1 MEERPTVRHKPSEAG
16 YNLVFLMVTL
26 TLLNIVLAAAL
37 PKWSQAIRREREEEL
52 ISRGWQYAEAI
63 RVFQNRFQRL
73 PVRLDELIEV
83 EPRSIRKLWKDPM
96 TDEGQWVLIP
106 PGQGPRLTRQPETP
120 DGRNPDEE
128 PGEGDGGED
137 GGDGE
142 PSEEVDPGTG
152 IGQKKGI
159 VQVGPF
165 IGVHSRSSKESILV
179 FNGRERYDQWHFT
192 VDMLHEQGNQQIGGD
207 PGGVPGGM
215 QGGGGGLV
223 KSTRWLGRPLPAF
236 LQLPQGNQPQDG
248 EMPDSNLGNRR
259 NPKNPRN
266 QGPRRGSPADR

>member
-1 MEERPTVRHKPSEAG
+1 MEERPTMARFKRSEAG
-16 YNLVFLMVTL
+16 YNLVFLMVML

-52 ISRGWQYAEAI
+52 ISRGWQYAEAV

-106 PGQGPRLTRQPETP
+106 PGQGPTLTPQPETP
-120 DGRNPDEE
+120 DGRNPDEG
-128 PGEGDGGED
+128 PDD
-137 GGDGE
+137 DQDRDSDDGE

-152 IGQKKGI
+152 IGKKKGI

-165 IGVHSRSSKESILV
+165 IGVHSRSSKESILI
-179 FNGRERYDQWHFT
+179 FNGRDRYDQWHFT
-192 VDMLHEQGNQQIGGD
+192 VDMMHQQGGQQIGGD
-207 PGGVPGGM
+207 PAAVP
-215 QGGGGGLV
+215 GGGGLI
-223 KSTRWLGRPLPAF
+223 KSTRWVGRPLPAF
-236 LQLPQGNQPQDG
+236 LQQAQNPQDG
-248 EMPDSNLGNRR
+248 QMPDGSTPR
-259 NPKNPRN
+259 NPRN
-266 QGPRRGSPADR
+266 PGPKRGGPVSR

>member
-1 MEERPTVRHKPSEAG
+1 MAERPTVRFKHSEAG

-26 TLLNIVLAAAL
+26 TLLSIMLAAAL

-63 RVFQNRFQRL
+63 RIFQNRFQRL
-73 PVRLDELIEV
+73 PVRLEELIEV

-106 PGQGPRLTRQPETP
+106 PGQGPVLTPQPETP
-120 DGRNPDEE
+120 DGRNP
-128 PGEGDGGED
+128 GED
-137 GGDGE
+137 EREDSDSGDEDEE

-152 IGQKKGI
+152 IGKKKGV

-165 IGVHSRSSKESILV
+165 IGVHSRSSKESILIL
-179 FNGRERYDQWHFT
+179 FGRDRYDQWHFT
-192 VDMLHEQGNQQIGGD
+192 ADLLREGGGQQIGGD
-207 PGGVPGGM
+207 PTAG
-215 QGGGGGLV
+215 GGGGGLV

-236 LQLPQGNQPQDG
+236 MQLPQGNQPQDG
-248 EMPDSNLGNRR
+248 QMPDGSTPR
-259 NPKNPRN
+259 NPRNPRN
-266 QGPRRGSPADR
+266 QGPKKGGPVSR